1 MKKVIAMMLCVCML
15 VCGLAGTVQAAAYSD
30 WKDLSDN
37 SGNWMYY
44 EWGVVIDEFR
54 GYTSVNTNTGYE
66 AFVEVQAVYY
76 NNIYAIQYGQ
86 SGTSRYTEVS
96 LVETNLA
103 KKVHEAKFIHEV
115 YNSNGVGVA
124 IKTNVISTLDYWD

>member
-1 MKKVIAMMLCVCML
+1 M
-15 VCGLAGTVQAAAYSD
+15 
-30 WKDLSDN
+30 
-37 SGNWMYY
+37 
-44 EWGVVIDEFR
+44 
-54 GYTSVNTNTGYE
+54 
-66 AFVEVQAVYY
+66 
-76 NNIYAIQYGQ
+76 
-86 SGTSRYTEVS
+86 GTSRYTEAS